1 MRKLVPTKTA
11 MDIGSR
17 ARHFDKIQSIIEE
30 YGATESALIPI
41 LQKVQAEYRYLP
53 EEILTFVATALQLPP
68 ATVYGVATFYA
79 QFSLEP
85 KGKYVV
91 RVCDGTACHVRKNA
105 ALIAALKKRLGLV
118 DGETTTEDMRFTLEI
133 VSCIGACALAPA
145 IVIDGKVHGQMTAEK
160 AIKALDELEAAE
172 KEEK

>member
-1 MRKLVPTKTA
+1 

>member
-1 MRKLVPTKTA
+1 LVPTKTA

-105 ALIAALKKRLGLV
+105 ALIAALKKRLGLA

-160 AIKALDELEAAE
+160 AVKALDELEAAE

>member
-1 MRKLVPTKTA
+1 

-105 ALIAALKKRLGLV
+105 ALIAALKKRLGLA